1 MIWVLYIISTSPVSA
16 MCGQVTPSNAM
27 LDAEYWSATAAG
39 GDSMAGFSH
48 SARGFVRCVM
58 WCVTYLVCDVMCR
71 VMNLV
76 MCCVMHHV
84 DTSPMVTS
92 PAPAPWC
99 RQHSVCY
106 CCAGEHSQHTEHSED
121 WCVVW
126 CVCTGHRAVL
136 GAESPHYGDTPP
148 SINTRTSPRA
158 GWGDNEEIGL
168 EKMFLF
174 MNGCKNVKISQIV
187 SAFTFPSPNICTI
200 NGKVQILPTWNFAG
214 HVNTRYWYSHS
225 AAPMPPTSCFL
236 PLGWGECN
244 DKCRLQARPSLAGFL
259 CSLLSTLS
267 HKWPILGSS
276 WL

>member
-1 MIWVLYIISTSPVSA
+1 

-39 GDSMAGFSH
+39 GDSMAGFSN
-48 SARGFVRCVM
+48 SARGLCGVWCDVSRILCVM
-58 WCVTYLVCDVMCR
+58 WCVVLWI
-71 VMNLV
+71 L
-76 MCCVMHHV
+76 
-84 DTSPMVTS
+84 
-92 PAPAPWC
+92 
-99 RQHSVCY
+99 
-106 CCAGEHSQHTEHSED
+106 

-126 CVCTGHRAVL
+126 CIMLTPVPWWPAPPPPPGADNTQCVIVVQVNTLNTVRTGVLVWCLHR
-136 GAESPHYGDTPP
+136 SPCCAGGRVPTLWWHSTFYKYPHL
-148 SINTRTSPRA
+148 SPGR
-158 GWGDNEEIGL
+158 GRWGDNEEIGL

-236 PLGWGECN
+236 PLGPGECN

>member
-1 MIWVLYIISTSPVSA
+1 MLTPV
-16 MCGQVTPSNAM
+16 P
-27 LDAEYWSATAAG
+27 W
-39 GDSMAGFSH
+39 
-48 SARGFVRCVM
+48 
-58 WCVTYLVCDVMCR
+58 W
-71 VMNLV
+71 
-76 MCCVMHHV
+76 
-84 DTSPMVTS
+84 
-92 PAPAPWC
+92 PAPPPGA
-99 RQHSVCY
+99 HST
-106 CCAGEHSQHTEHSED
+106 H
-121 WCVVW
+121 CVIVVQVNTLNTLNTVKTGVLVW

-158 GWGDNEEIGL
+158 GGGDNEEIGL

-244 DKCRLQARPSLAGFL
+244 DKCRLQARPSLLGFCVVYYL
-259 CSLLSTLS
+259 HYRTNDPFWGVHDYNFLPFC
-267 HKWPILGSS
+267 
-276 WL
+276 

>member
-1 MIWVLYIISTSPVSA
+1 
-16 MCGQVTPSNAM
+16 M

-39 GDSMAGFSH
+39 GHSATAGFSH
-48 SARGFVRCVM
+48 SEGICAV
-58 WCVTYLVCDVMCR
+58 WIVCDVMCHVSCVWCDVSLSR
-71 VMNLV
+71 ILCVLCYVMNLV

-92 PAPAPWC
+92 PAPWC
-99 RQHSVCY
+99 RQHPVCY
-106 CCAGEHSQHTEHSED
+106 CWAGEHSEH
-121 WCVVW
+121 
-126 CVCTGHRAVL
+126 R
-136 GAESPHYGDTPP
+136 SPCCAGSRVPTLWWHSTFYKYPHL
-148 SINTRTSPRA
+148 SP
-158 GWGDNEEIGL
+158 GDNEEIGL

-200 NGKVQILPTWNFAG
+200 NGKVQIFPTWNFAG

-244 DKCRLQARPSLAGFL
+244 DKCRLQARLHPPLPAV
-259 CSLLSTLS
+259 
-267 HKWPILGSS
+267 
-276 WL
+276 